1 MIRRP
6 PRSTLFPY
14 TTLFRSVLSFAPL
27 VGSKRSTALVNPM
40 LPSEIDRKSTPSELQ
55 SHSDLVC
62 RLLLE
67 KKNWM
72 KSMGLPTALIPFAGV
87 VEFFGGLGLIIGILT
102 PVIAFLSAL
111 WMLSTTWLSVTKIKK
126 KYQGG
131 LEIDITL
138 LLAALA
144 LTFLGGG
151 TFSID
156 HLIGL

>member
-1 MIRRP
+1 
-6 PRSTLFPY
+6 
-14 TTLFRSVLSFAPL
+14 
-27 VGSKRSTALVNPM
+27 
-40 LPSEIDRKSTPSELQ
+40 
-55 SHSDLVC
+55 
-62 RLLLE
+62 
-67 KKNWM
+67 M
-72 KSMGLPTALIPFAGV
+72 KSMGLPVALIPFAGV
-87 VEFFGGLGLIIGILT
+87 VEFFGGLGLILGILT
-102 PVIAFLSAL
+102 PIIAFLAAL

-131 LEIDITL
+131 LEVDITL

>member
-1 MIRRP
+1 MLFAQYVDLSSLILRLAIGSAFMIHGYPKLRQ
-6 PRSTLFPY
+6 
-14 TTLFRSVLSFAPL
+14 
-27 VGSKRSTALVNPM
+27 GEQGKG
-40 LPSEIDRKSTPSELQ
+40 
-55 SHSDLVC
+55 
-62 RLLLE
+62 
-67 KKNWM
+67 WM
-72 KSMGLPTALIPFAGV
+72 KSMGMPVALIPFAGV
-87 VEFFGGLGLIIGILT
+87 VEFFGGLGLVLGLLT
-102 PVIAFLSAL
+102 PIVALLSAL

-131 LEIDITL
+131 LEVDITL

>member
-1 MIRRP
+1 MLFGQFVDLASIILRLAIGSAFMIHGYP
-6 PRSTLFPY
+6 KLKQNEQ
-14 TTLFRSVLSFAPL
+14 
-27 VGSKRSTALVNPM
+27 GKG
-40 LPSEIDRKSTPSELQ
+40 
-55 SHSDLVC
+55 
-62 RLLLE
+62 
-67 KKNWM
+67 WM
-72 KSMGLPTALIPFAGV
+72 KSMGMPTALIPFAGV
-87 VEFFGGLGLIIGILT
+87 IEFFGGLGLILGILT

-126 KYQGG
+126 KFAGG

-156 HLIGL
+156 HLIGLRRTPRANARTSTSQRLGKSQDGE

>member
-1 MIRRP
+1 MYEHDERHSRNAKQETSGEKTVMLFAQFVDLASIILRLAIGSAFMIHGYP
-6 PRSTLFPY
+6 KLKPNEQ
-14 TTLFRSVLSFAPL
+14 AK
-27 VGSKRSTALVNPM
+27 G
-40 LPSEIDRKSTPSELQ
+40 
-55 SHSDLVC
+55 
-62 RLLLE
+62 
-67 KKNWM
+67 WM
-72 KSMGLPTALIPFAGV
+72 KSMGMPVALVPFAGV
-87 VEFFGGLGLIIGILT
+87 VEFFGGLGLVLGILT
-102 PVIAFLSAL
+102 PIIAFLSAL

-126 KYQGG
+126 KYAGG

>member
-1 MIRRP
+1 MQVYAQVVTGNCVANGSRAHDARVRARPEARREP
-6 PRSTLFPY
+6 ETAHMARIKPLDEKTIPEGSRETWAAMHKKFGKVPNLFA
-14 TTLFRSVLSFAPL
+14 TFA
-27 VGSKRSTALVNPM
+27 
-40 LPSEIDRKSTPSELQ
+40 
-55 SHSDLVC
+55 HSPAAF
-62 RLLLE
+62 
-67 KKNWM
+67 
-72 KSMGLPTALIPFAGV
+72 SGY
-87 VEFFGGLGLIIGILT
+87 
-102 PVIAFLSAL
+102 IAFLSAL

>member
-1 MIRRP
+1 ML
-6 PRSTLFPY
+6 LFQS
-14 TTLFRSVLSFAPL
+14 LDLASIILRLAI
-27 VGSKRSTALVNPM
+27 GSAFIIHGYPKLKPNEQA
-40 LPSEIDRKSTPSELQ
+40 KG
-55 SHSDLVC
+55 
-62 RLLLE
+62 
-67 KKNWM
+67 WM
-72 KSMGLPTALIPFAGV
+72 KSMGLSVALVPFAGV
-87 VEFFGGLGLIIGILT
+87 VEFFGGLGLILGILT
-102 PVIAFLSAL
+102 PIIAILSAL

-144 LTFLGGG
+144 LAFLGGG